1 MFQLKK
7 ENQKRYSLETATL
20 DSKQTTKISQPR
32 VLQSNALENEAIYIF
47 REVVAQFERPV
58 LLFSGGKDSITLVR
72 LAQKAFFPAKI
83 PFPLMHIDTGHNFP
97 ETIEFRDKLAKE
109 LGVELIIR
117 NVQDSIDQG
126 KVVEETGKYASRNM
140 LQTTTL
146 LDAIEEFKFD
156 ACIGGARRDEEKAR
170 AKERIFSVRDDFG
183 QWDEKNQRPELFDML
198 NGQIEIGQNVRV
210 FPISNWTE
218 LDVWSYIQ
226 KEEIEI
232 PSIYFAH
239 QRNIFERDGLIW
251 SAEDGVVFR
260 AEDEK
265 VEERTV
271 RFRTVGDMSCTAAV
285 LSHADTID
293 KVVAEIRESKISE
306 RGARIDDKRSEAAM
320 EKRKQQGYF

>member
-1 MFQLKK
+1 MWFTYLKDMIM
-7 ENQKRYSLETATL
+7 N
-20 DSKQTTKISQPR
+20 TKTIQ
-32 VLQSNALENEAIYIF
+32 VGALESEAIYIF
-47 REVVAQFERPV
+47 REVVAQFEKPV

-72 LAQKAFFPAKI
+72 LAQKAFYPAKI

-97 ETIEFRDKLAKE
+97 ETIEFRDRLAKE
-109 LGVELIIR
+109 LGVELIVR
-117 NVQDSIDQG
+117 NVQDNIDKG
-126 KVVEETGKYASRNM
+126 RVKEEKGRYASRNM
-140 LQTTTL
+140 LQTETL
-146 LDAIEEFKFD
+146 LDAIDEFGFD

-198 NGQIEIGQNVRV
+198 NGKIDLGQNVRV

-226 KEEIEI
+226 KENIEI

-239 QRNIFERDGLIW
+239 KRATFLRDGLIW
-251 SAEDGVVFR
+251 SAEDDVVYR
-260 AEDEK
+260 DEDEE
-265 VEERTV
+265 VQERMV

-285 LSHADTID
+285 LSDAIDIDTVVNEI
-293 KVVAEIRESKISE
+293 KVSTISE

>member
-1 MFQLKK
+1 MSTNTIK
-7 ENQKRYSLETATL
+7 
-20 DSKQTTKISQPR
+20 
-32 VLQSNALENEAIYIF
+32 VGALESEAIHIF
-47 REVVAQFERPV
+47 REVVAQFEKPV

-72 LAQKAFFPAKI
+72 LAQKAFYPAKI

-97 ETIEFRDKLAKE
+97 ETIEFRDRLAKE
-109 LGVELIIR
+109 LGVELIVR
-117 NVQDSIDQG
+117 NVQDNIDSG
-126 KVVEETGKYASRNM
+126 KVKEETGRYASRNM
-140 LQTTTL
+140 LQTETL
-146 LDAIEEFKFD
+146 LDAIEEFGFD

-198 NGQIEIGQNVRV
+198 NGRIDLGQNVRV

-218 LDVWSYIQ
+218 LDVWSYIES
-226 KEEIEI
+226 EEIEI

-239 QRNIFERDGLIW
+239 KRKTFVRDGMIW
-251 SAEDGVVFR
+251 SAEDEVVYR
-260 AEDEK
+260 DEDEV
-265 VEERTV
+265 VEERMV

-285 LSHADTID
+285 LSDAVTID
-293 KVVAEIRESKISE
+293 KVVAEIRESTISE